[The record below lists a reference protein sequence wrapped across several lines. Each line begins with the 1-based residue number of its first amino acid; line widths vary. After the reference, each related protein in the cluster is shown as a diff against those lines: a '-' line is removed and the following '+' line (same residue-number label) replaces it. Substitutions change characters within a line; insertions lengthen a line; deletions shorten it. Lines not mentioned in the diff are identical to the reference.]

1 MAKTLELS
9 DLLHCRRWRKDWN
22 LEKFI
27 LMEFLIEFPEESSRS
42 SPSICNFRLN
52 FHGAAQIF
60 MESYSKILIHFLK
73 SKGLSLSELKKDR
86 IRMNT
91 TNNFN
96 TYEYRLVTCNT
107 TRYLNQKS

>member
-1 MAKTLELS
+1 
-9 DLLHCRRWRKDWN
+9 
-22 LEKFI
+22 
-27 LMEFLIEFPEESSRS
+27 MEFLIEFPEESSRS

-73 SKGLSLSELKKDR
+73 SKGLSEVKRYR

-91 TNNFN
+91 TNN
-96 TYEYRLVTCNT
+96 TYEYRLVMCNT
-107 TRYLNQKS
+107 LDT